1 MKRKR
6 MLSSPLRDHSALLQ
20 LGLNRVQFVEQLL
33 LVALDLTKATCY
45 TLSRQREL
53 SWRSKSIQGCFQPC
67 CAWCWVAEQHHVDM
81 QHGHLD
87 SVRLQN
93 THAGSRRHSIGSD
106 FATSTPHVLA
116 TSPPLSLGL
125 SWKRNWFLSK
135 SNVPLVNNWTVG

>member
-1 MKRKR
+1 

-87 SVRLQN
+87 SARPPEHTCWQPTTLDWFGFCDFDVTRLN
-93 THAGSRRHSIGSD
+93 SHI
-106 FATSTPHVLA
+106 
-116 TSPPLSLGL
+116 SPPLSLGL
-125 SWKRNWFLSK
+125 SWKRNWFLCKIS
-135 SNVPLVNNWTVG
+135 LVNNWTVD

>member
-53 SWRSKSIQGCFQPC
+53 S
-67 CAWCWVAEQHHVDM
+67 
-81 QHGHLD
+81 
-87 SVRLQN
+87 
-93 THAGSRRHSIGSD
+93 
-106 FATSTPHVLA
+106 
-116 TSPPLSLGL
+116 
-125 SWKRNWFLSK
+125 
-135 SNVPLVNNWTVG
+135 